1 MKLTMHE
8 SEKLPEGH
16 PLRVVWTAE
25 KGGQIYRI
33 ARDENDGNK
42 WRLDRRTIFGW
53 EAPAGEVYES
63 RAAAVRALAS
73 L

>member
-1 MKLTMHE
+1 MRLTMHE

-25 KGGQIYRI
+25 KGGQIYRV
-33 ARDENDGNK
+33 ARDESGNG
-42 WRLDRRTIFGW
+42 WRLDRRTTFGW
-53 EAPAGEVYES
+53 EAPAGEVYPS